1 MGTLFHSLVG
11 KVKSSTPA
19 RKAMK
24 NILIK
29 RGHVQNKNKAPEVNQ
44 FKMVGH
50 ELREEKYMS
59 GKQRRNKKNKVPS
72 GIWRWVCLPSA
83 EADALLFLE
92 KKRGVES
99 LASPRG
105 LPSTQPLSGRLNST
119 QVGSR
124 SSYTST
130 YLYSTNTMPVTV
142 TGLHL
147 VVFYKRQ
154 KTFGFSLLIRSQF

>member
-1 MGTLFHSLVG
+1 MGTLCRSLVG

-19 RKAMK
+19 GKAMK

-29 RGHVQNKNKAPEVNQ
+29 GGHVQNKNKAPEVNQ

-50 ELREEKYMS
+50 EIREEKYMS
-59 GKQRRNKKNKVPS
+59 GKQRRNKKNKVPN

-105 LPSTQPLSGRLNST
+105 LPSIEPPLRTSQRHTSRKQIFLHQYISLRHKYHACY
-119 QVGSR
+119 SDR
-124 SSYTST
+124 SSFG
-130 YLYSTNTMPVTV
+130 YL
-142 TGLHL
+142 LQ
-147 VVFYKRQ
+147 RW
-154 KTFGFSLLIRSQF
+154 KTFGLS